1 MAKSAS
7 KPTQPEPA
15 EKASKMAADSPDAVT
30 DEQIA
35 ERAYYIFLER
45 GGAGGSEVDDW
56 LQAEQELRRNK

>member
-15 EKASKMAADSPDAVT
+15 EPTATVAADSPDTVT

-35 ERAYYIFLER
+35 ERAYYIYLER
-45 GGAGGSEVDDW
+45 GDTGGSETDDW
-56 LQAEQELRRNK
+56 LQAEQELRRKK